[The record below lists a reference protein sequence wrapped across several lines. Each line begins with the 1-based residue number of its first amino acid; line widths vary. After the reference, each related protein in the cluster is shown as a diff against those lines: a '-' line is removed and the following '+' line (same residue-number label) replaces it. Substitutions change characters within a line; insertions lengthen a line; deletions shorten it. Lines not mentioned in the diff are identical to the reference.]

1 MKIII
6 HSLDELL
13 ALASLIDPRARVR
26 EVRVDSKIEMDAVP
40 QFDSAAFMRRH
51 TPADVLA
58 PLRSKEA
65 AVVDALEAS
74 GIIDAGAAMERRMA
88 LAAQTAAEPN
98 GLPTDI
104 AQPEVLT
111 GEARLA
117 AHEAAAAD
125 SAPPSDAGDEWPAR
139 DADGAPYST
148 DWHSDPKKLTAK
160 NVWRAKRGRD
170 EDAYKAWLLE
180 QAKAVAE
187 AAIAADADP
196 VATETHALPQDEQDC
211 GLRDAVERDAQESA
225 VDSDNR
231 DESRVAAPAVDL
243 QALVAASQKAA
254 EDASD
259 SHVDL
264 LNVCRDF
271 TTKRGH
277 AAFAALKAAVAPDG
291 DTGQGKAVQQLTPG
305 ERRLLQACIANYPV

>member
-13 ALASLIDPRARVR
+13 QLASLIDPRARVR
-26 EVRVDSKIEMDAVP
+26 EVRIDNKIEMHAVP
-40 QFDSAAFMRRH
+40 QSEGAFIQRH
-51 TPADVLA
+51 TPADVLT
-58 PLRSKEA
+58 PLA
-65 AVVDALEAS
+65 DA
-74 GIIDAGAAMERRMA
+74 DQAG
-88 LAAQTAAEPN
+88 EPN
-98 GLPTDI
+98 GLRTPI
-104 AQPEVLT
+104 ASLVTNEIL
-111 GEARLA
+111 RHA
-117 AHEAAAAD
+117 AHEARAAD

-139 DADGAPYST
+139 DADGASYST

-187 AAIAADADP
+187 AAIAADAGP
-196 VATETHALPQDEQDC
+196 VATETHALPQDEQDY

-231 DESRVAAPAVDL
+231 DESRAAAPTVDL

-264 LNVCRDF
+264 LNACRDF

-291 DTGQGKAVQQLTPG
+291 ESGQGKAVQQLTPG